1 MGLERHGEMK
11 LGIYKASNEKLGIA
25 VESQDFELDG
35 MHESVKQAPL
45 RDFLVENND
54 VEKSQGV
61 HVRDLGQI
69 RKTQRPGFRVE
80 GRIGAADTLEFEN
93 PYLIEQGGRKIRPHK
108 GLLVLTETLSG
119 AEITLALITQ
129 IGRDP
134 GDSLPEAFVG

>member
-35 MHESVKQAPL
+35 MHESVKQTPL
-45 RDFLVENND
+45 CDFLVENND

-69 RKTQRPGFRVE
+69 RKTQGPGFRVE
-80 GRIGAADTLEFEN
+80 GRIGDADTVEFEN
-93 PYLIEQGGRKIRPHK
+93 SYLIEQGSRKIRPHE
-108 GLLVLTETLSG
+108 GLRSEEHTSEL
-119 AEITLALITQ
+119 Q
-129 IGRDP
+129 
-134 GDSLPEAFVG
+134 SLRH

>member
-1 MGLERHGEMK
+1 MALERHGEMK

-45 RDFLVENND
+45 GDFLVENND
-54 VEKSQGV
+54 VEKRQGV

-80 GRIGAADTLEFEN
+80 GRIGDADTVEFEN
-93 PYLIEQGGRKIRPHK
+93 SCLIEQGSRKIRPH
-108 GLLVLTETLSG
+108 GPFG
-119 AEITLALITQ
+119 AY
-129 IGRDP
+129 
-134 GDSLPEAFVG
+134 